1 MSVVRPGGHAHPA
14 LQAARPEK
22 PVTHGRRLAA
32 PRAILMLLAM
42 GSPAGAPAE
51 AQPAGQPAAPRVLAV
66 RGATVHTAAGAPM
79 ANATILVRDGKI
91 VSVGRDV
98 AVPSGATI
106 IEAAG
111 RVIIPGM
118 IDEHSHIGAR
128 PTDLND
134 RPMIIGPQH
143 RFIDAL
149 DLNDPDFKD
158 AVSGGVTTVITG
170 PGSGENV
177 SGQAIVLKTFGNA
190 LATRLLTDKGGMKF
204 AMGPKRTDA
213 YPSTSMGVAANLRQY
228 LIRTQEYMAAVKR
241 WEDGGRSGAPP
252 ARDLGY
258 EAMAEVLSKRLRVR
272 AHVHSATDVMTLLRL
287 KDEFGFDLTLHHS
300 TEAYKVAP
308 EIAKR
313 GVSAVVLPLGPRIG
327 VTDDAMEGPATL
339 FRAGVKIALH
349 TDHPVINQKW
359 LRLCAA
365 LAMRYGL
372 PEDEALKAITINVA
386 EIARVSDRVG
396 SLQAG
401 KDADF
406 VVLNGPWYEP
416 ASRVEL
422 VVGDGEVVYDRTR
435 AEGR

>member
-1 MSVVRPGGHAHPA
+1 MNLVRLGGTLVGTAS
-14 LQAARPEK
+14 L
-22 PVTHGRRLAA
+22 LAA
-32 PRAILMLLAM
+32 AGTTTRAQ
-42 GSPAGAPAE
+42 G
-51 AQPAGQPAAPRVLAV
+51 VVAV
-66 RGATVHTAAGAPM
+66 RGATVHTAAGAPI
-79 ANATILVRDGKI
+79 AGATILVRDGKI
-91 VSVGRDV
+91 AAVGRDV
-98 AVPSGATI
+98 AIPAGATI
-106 IEAAG
+106 IDATG
-111 RVIIPGM
+111 KVITPGM

-143 RFIDAL
+143 RILDAL
-149 DLNDPDFKD
+149 DLGDPDWKD

-177 SGQAIVLKTFGNA
+177 SGQAIVIKTFGDA
-190 LATRLLTDKGGMKF
+190 LSRRLVSDKGGMKF
-204 AMGPKRTDA
+204 AMGPKRSDA
-213 YPSTSMGVAANLRQY
+213 YPSTAMGVAANLRQY
-228 LIRTQEYMAAVKR
+228 LIKTQEYMAAAKK
-241 WEDGGRSGAPP
+241 WEDGGKSGTPP

-258 EAMAEVLSKRLRVR
+258 EAMAEVLAKRLRVR
-272 AHVHSATDVMTLLRL
+272 AHVHAATDVMTLLRL

-327 VTDDAMEGPATL
+327 VTDDAMAGPATL
-339 FRAGVKIALH
+339 WKAGVKIALH

-372 PEDEALKAITINVA
+372 PEDEALKAITINTA
-386 EIARVSDRVG
+386 QIARVADRVG
-396 SLQAG
+396 SLEMG

-406 VVLNGPWYEP
+406 VIFNGAWYEP
-416 ASRVEL
+416 STRVDM
-422 VVGDGEVVYDRTR
+422 VFGDGQVVYDRSR
-435 AEGR
+435 PEGK